1 MKKKIS
7 AILVVVVLF
16 FALSPPQVYAQSV
29 ESIHYDDGSYI
40 LIEKECSFN
49 KDITA
54 VIVMKAL
61 GSKSGSKQYKYYS
74 AADELQWI
82 VTLSADFTFNGTTSS
97 CTYVREPKVEVYAG
111 KWSAVSKSASK
122 VGNVA
127 TGKVEMKK
135 GGLFISKSIP
145 VTVTLSCDKNGNLT

>member
-40 LIEKECSFN
+40 LIEKECSSQ
-49 KDITA
+49 KT
-54 VIVMKAL
+54 KAL

-82 VTLSADFTFNGTTSS
+82 VTSS

>member
-40 LIEKECSFN
+40 LIEKECSSQ
-49 KDITA
+49 KR
-54 VIVMKAL
+54 KAL

>member
-40 LIEKECSFN
+40 LIEKECSSQ
-49 KDITA
+49 KT
-54 VIVMKAL
+54 KAL

-97 CTYVREPKVEVYAG
+97 CTYVREIGRAHV
-111 KWSAVSKSASK
+111 
-122 VGNVA
+122 
-127 TGKVEMKK
+127 
-135 GGLFISKSIP
+135 
-145 VTVTLSCDKNGNLT
+145 

>member
-40 LIEKECSFN
+40 LIEKECSSQ
-49 KDITA
+49 KT
-54 VIVMKAL
+54 KAL

-82 VTLSADFTFNGTTSS
+82 VTLSADFTFKVQRHHAHMFGSQKLRFMLGSGLQFQNLH
-97 CTYVREPKVEVYAG
+97 PKLG
-111 KWSAVSKSASK
+111 
-122 VGNVA
+122 
-127 TGKVEMKK
+127 M
-135 GGLFISKSIP
+135 
-145 VTVTLSCDKNGNLT
+145 